1 MKIVFV
7 TDTLSSGGSERVLST
22 LANSLC
28 KTYEVSI
35 VCLRNRIACNQYK
48 SIWCKRTNYR
58 SHKRMLRRRCK
69 LDRTSIFIS
78 IGK

>member
-28 KTYEVSI
+28 KTYEVSRYCFKEC
-35 VCLRNRIACNQYK
+35 V
-48 SIWCKRTNYR
+48 
-58 SHKRMLRRRCK
+58 
-69 LDRTSIFIS
+69 
-78 IGK
+78 

>member
-35 VCLRNRIACNQYK
+35 VCLRN
-48 SIWCKRTNYR
+48 
-58 SHKRMLRRRCK
+58 
-69 LDRTSIFIS
+69 
-78 IGK
+78 G

>member
-35 VCLRNRIACNQYK
+35 VCLR
-48 SIWCKRTNYR
+48 
-58 SHKRMLRRRCK
+58 KRMIAYDINPAIKTRICR
-69 LDRTSIFIS
+69 
-78 IGK
+78 